1 MATTKLI
8 VEKETRN
15 PVPVIRQNLLGG
27 FQRLAPVL
35 AAAGK
40 AEAPVLREPDPRR
53 RPGALRDS
61 VGAEVDERHCELH
74 FYVGGKS
81 GADDVYYAHMVEY
94 GTVAM
99 RPNPFMRRT
108 LRKHKQQIRDVI
120 EAAARK
126 PV

>member
-1 MATTKLI
+1 MASAKII
-8 VEKETRN
+8 VEKQSRN
-15 PVPVIRQNLLGG
+15 PVPVIKQNLLAG
-27 FQRLAPVL
+27 FHHLAPVL

-61 VGAEVDERHCELH
+61 VGAQVDERRAELQ

-94 GTVAM
+94 GTVAS

-108 LRKHKQQIRDVI
+108 LRKHKGQIRDMI